1 MSNHWLSVKILIL
14 TLVIG
19 VSLIY
24 CSVAWSAIWLQEL
37 NWVALAIG
45 YNASLNNKRRTMNR
59 SSKGFGLTG
68 VAVAVVLMFITAVFS
83 TSAKS
88 ADAPT
93 MLSVQSSV
101 K

>member
-1 MSNHWLSVKILIL
+1 
-14 TLVIG
+14 
-19 VSLIY
+19 
-24 CSVAWSAIWLQEL
+24 
-37 NWVALAIG
+37 
-45 YNASLNNKRRTMNR
+45 MNR

-68 VAVAVVLMFITAVFS
+68 VAVAVVLMFVTAVFS

-88 ADAPT
+88 AEAPT

>member
-1 MSNHWLSVKILIL
+1 MFL

-19 VSLIY
+19 LSLIY
-24 CSVAWSAIWLQEL
+24 CIEARNAIRLQEL

-45 YNASLNNKRRTMNR
+45 NNASLNNKRRTMNR

-88 ADAPT
+88 AEAPT
-93 MLSVQSSV
+93 TLSVQSSV